1 MKGELRVLDPSK
13 GDIKLVWDSENED
26 EVELA
31 EKQFDEAKKK
41 GFLAFKAKK
50 DGSKGKQI
58 TEFDPESEKIIMT
71 PPIAGG

>member
-1 MKGELRVLDPSK
+1 MGALSIMDPK
-13 GDIKLVWDSENED
+13 LGDLKMIWDSENED

-41 GFLAFKAKK
+41 GFLAFKTKK

-58 TEFDPESEKIIMT
+58 EKFDSDAEKIIMI

>member
-1 MKGELRVLDPSK
+1 MGALHVMDPK
-13 GDIKLVWDSENED
+13 EGDLKLIWDSENED

-31 EKQFDEAKKK
+31 KHQFDEAKEK

-58 TEFDPESEKIIMT
+58 EKFDPESERIIMT

>member
-1 MKGELRVLDPSK
+1 MGELCVMDPK
-13 GDIKLVWDSENED
+13 LGDLKFTWDSENED

-41 GFLAFKAKK
+41 GFLAFKVKK

-58 TEFDPESEKIIMT
+58 EKWDPDAEKIIMI

>member
-1 MKGELRVLDPSK
+1 MGALSIMDPK
-13 GDIKLVWDSENED
+13 LGDLKVIWDSENED

-31 EKQFDEAKKK
+31 EKQFDEAKEK

-58 TEFDPESEKIIMT
+58 EKFDPEAERIIMI